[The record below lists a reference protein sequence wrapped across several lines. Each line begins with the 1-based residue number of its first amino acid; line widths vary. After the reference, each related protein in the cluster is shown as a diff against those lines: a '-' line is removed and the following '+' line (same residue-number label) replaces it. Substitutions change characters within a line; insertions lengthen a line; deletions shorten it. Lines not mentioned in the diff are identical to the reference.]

1 MKKKDLGI
9 NTSIL
14 TYSIYSKLVK
24 RNETFARRGS
34 LFSQKTDYAPSS
46 SGLPKSK
53 NPKLPGGGGHIP
65 NDMNFGV
72 FGDAIFEMSDED
84 DEEYLPLLKNA
95 ADASYNI
102 YSIQNKK
109 LLF

>member
-1 MKKKDLGI
+1 MKKKDSGRKFNSANLFI
-9 NTSIL
+9 F
-14 TYSIYSKLVK
+14 SKLVK

-46 SGLPKSK
+46 AGLPKNK